1 MIANPPSAEDAG
13 SASLFHAGRNASY
26 PIRARVPRSRRWGM
40 KSPRSSRRIQAVFPK
55 FKTAI
60 LINLNPA
67 VQKPR
72 ITRMTRMGT
81 GFVKVENLFRGH
93 PSGEHPFHR
102 NPFFIREIR
111 GSNCCLKD

>member
-40 KSPRSSRRIQAVFPK
+40 KSPRSSRRIQAAFLK

-60 LINLNPA
+60 LINGREVARNASFLGWRSWAKPA
-67 VQKPR
+67 
-72 ITRMTRMGT
+72 
-81 GFVKVENLFRGH
+81 RG
-93 PSGEHPFHR
+93 PVFGYTPAY
-102 NPFFIREIR
+102 
-111 GSNCCLKD
+111 